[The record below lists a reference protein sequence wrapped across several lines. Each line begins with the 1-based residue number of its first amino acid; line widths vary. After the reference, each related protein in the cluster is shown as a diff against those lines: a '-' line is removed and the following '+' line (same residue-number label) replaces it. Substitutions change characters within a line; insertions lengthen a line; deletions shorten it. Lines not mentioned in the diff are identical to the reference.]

1 MNRYTLKMLLRSI
14 RASLGR
20 YLAILAIV
28 ALGVGFFAGLKS
40 AMPAM
45 VSTADEYLREQRMYD
60 FRLLSTLGFTQE
72 DESAF
77 RAMDGAAEAEG
88 AYFADAAVEIGAERT
103 VVHFASVTERV
114 AVPLLTAGRMP
125 EKPEECLADD
135 TAFGETDIGRVVTV
149 LGENEEDTLD
159 LLACDSYVIV
169 GLARSP
175 RYISADRGTTSL
187 GSGNVKGFVLLPPEG
202 FSSEAYHEMLLWCGL
217 PGEIYSETY
226 QSARD
231 RLEPRVKSFL
241 SRRGQLRYEAIR
253 VEAEEEFAKG
263 QKEIDDGWAEYEKG
277 KAKAEAELA
286 DALEKLNKARAELN
300 DGWTTVKE
308 NRKRLEAGMA
318 AIPAARA
325 EIEKNRQTL
334 AESEEQL
341 KLYRTLMD
349 RAKEE
354 LGNREAELRE
364 LLEREDAA
372 KYAALAPYY
381 EQVVTAQ
388 AEVTILEGEIEA
400 IRSGTGDESMLPEL
414 EQRLADA
421 RARLTQAQEE
431 LEAAEAAY
439 DPDTAEIVDTEEI
452 IARIN
457 SYVDDLDDQLKDGEK
472 QLAEGKAQLDAAEAE
487 LDAAERDYPAN
498 LRKLRRAEEKLSK
511 GEKELAQGWEDYEE
525 GKAKAEAE
533 LADARQ
539 KLLDA
544 EAELADARKEFEESL
559 RLEVYTLNRS
569 SNAGYV
575 TFENDTG
582 IVDAIANAF
591 PIFFVLIAAL
601 VCTTTMT
608 RMVNDERTLIGT
620 MKAMGYGSGAI
631 MSKYLLYSGS
641 SALLGCLGGYYIGTA
656 AIPRII
662 WVAYNICYHYA
673 DLNYFFNKVMYVL
686 CLAVAVPGTLL
697 VTWLAC
703 RSELTGRPA
712 ELIRPKA
719 PAVGKRVL
727 LEYVKP
733 LWNRMSFLSK
743 VTVRNAFRYRSR
755 VIMMLLGIGGC
766 TALMVAGYGVKDSIA
781 DISRYQYEEIIL
793 YDLEVTMD
801 PERITEPEAEE
812 RWAEQADKWAFVRKE
827 SAEVSKNGG
836 EEKTA
841 RIVAADKG
849 TLEGLVS
856 LHTTSEELP
865 FPGKGEAVL
874 TEKLSERLK
883 ARPGDQI
890 SLRLDSGESVTLT
903 VTGVCKNY
911 IGHFVYTDPD
921 SLPPAERN
929 TAVVR
934 LKDREAADHLA
945 ASLRSVDGVEYV
957 SQTARERDTIEQSM
971 SSLDLLVVMLVVCSG
986 ILAFITLYNLTNIN
1000 IMERTREIATVK
1012 VLGFLPGETAS
1023 YILRENLMLSAMG
1036 AGLGLFLGKLLHRFV
1051 LNLVDVEGMTFD
1063 VRVFPKSYAIS
1074 FLITSS
1080 IILCFTS
1087 ILVLKSSKNSAATIY
1102 VIILVSPA
1110 G

>member
-60 FRLLSTLGFTQE
+60 FRLLSTLGFTRE
-72 DESAF
+72 DEEAF

-88 AYFADAAVEIGAERT
+88 AYFADAAVERGDERS
-103 VVHFASVTERV
+103 VIHFASVTRRV

-125 EKPEECLADD
+125 VKPGECLADD
-135 TAFGETDIGRVVTV
+135 AAFSEKDLGSVLTV
-149 LGENEEDTLD
+149 SGENDADTLD
-159 LLACDSYVIV
+159 LLSRDEYTIV

-175 RYISADRGTTSL
+175 RYISVDRGSTSL
-187 GSGNVKGFVLLPPEG
+187 GSGSVKGFVLLTPAG
-202 FSSEAYHEMLLWCGL
+202 FSSEAYHEMLLWCDL
-217 PGEIYSETY
+217 PGEIYSDGY
-226 QSARD
+226 VSARD
-231 RLEPRVKSFL
+231 RLETRVKSFL
-241 SRRGQLRYEAIR
+241 SRRGQLRYESIR
-253 VEAEEEFAKG
+253 AEAEAEFAKG

-277 KAKAEAELA
+277 KAEAEAELS
-286 DALEKLNKARAELN
+286 DALKKLNDGRAEL
-300 DGWTTVKE
+300 DQGWKDLE
-308 NRKRLEAGMA
+308 NGRRQLEEGMA
-318 AIPAARA
+318 AIPGARE
-325 EIEKNRQTL
+325 EIEKNKQTL
-334 AESEEQL
+334 EESEEQL
-341 KLYRTLMD
+341 KLFRTLMD

-354 LGNREAELRE
+354 LQTREQELRE

-381 EQVVTAQ
+381 EAVITAQ

-400 IRSGTGDESMLPEL
+400 IRSGQGDSSLLPEL
-414 EQRLADA
+414 EERLTDA
-421 RARLTQAQEE
+421 RARLSQAQAE

-439 DPDTAEIVDTEEI
+439 DPDTAEIMDVEEI
-452 IARIN
+452 IGRIHA
-457 SYVDDLDDQLKDGEK
+457 YVDDLDDQLKEGEK
-472 QLAEGKAQLDAAEAE
+472 QLADGKAQLADAEAK
-487 LDAAERDYPAN
+487 LDAAERDYPKN
-498 LRKLRRAEEKLSK
+498 LEKLRKAAAKLNK
-511 GEKELAQGWEDYEE
+511 GEKELEQGWKDYEE

-533 LADARQ
+533 LADAKD
-539 KLLDA
+539 KLLKA
-544 EAELADARKEFEESL
+544 EADLAAARKEFEDSV

-631 MSKYLLYSGS
+631 MSKYLLYAGS

-662 WVAYNICYHYA
+662 WVAYNISYHYT
-673 DLNYFFNKVMYVL
+673 DLNYFFNGVMYTL
-686 CLAVAVPGTLL
+686 CLVVAVPGTLL

-703 RSELTGRPA
+703 RSELTGQPA

-719 PAVGKRVL
+719 PAAGKRIL

-743 VTVRNAFRYRSR
+743 VTIRSAFRYRSR
-755 VIMMLLGIGGC
+755 VVMMLLGIGGC
-766 TALMVAGYGVKDSIA
+766 TALMVAGFGVKDSIA

-793 YDLEVTMD
+793 YDLELTLD
-801 PERITEPEAEE
+801 PDRIGEREAEQY
-812 RWAEQADKWAFVRKE
+812 WAQQAEAWTFIRKE

-849 TLEGLVS
+849 SLEGLIS
-856 LHTTSEELP
+856 LHTASEELA

-883 ARPGDQI
+883 ARPGDTI
-890 SLRLDSGESVTLT
+890 TLRLDSGDSVTLT

-911 IGHFVYTDPD
+911 LGHFVYTDME
-921 SLPPAERN
+921 SLPSPEFG

-934 LKDREAADHLA
+934 LRDREAADRLA
-945 ASLRSVDGVEYV
+945 ASLRAVDGVEYV
-957 SQTARERDTIEQSM
+957 AQTARERDTIEQSM
-971 SSLDLLVVMLVVCSG
+971 ASLDLLVVMLVVCSG

-1023 YILRENLMLSAMG
+1023 YILRENLMLSALG
-1036 AGLGLFLGKLLHRFV
+1036 AALGLFLGKLLHRFV
-1051 LNLVDVEGMTFD
+1051 LDLVDVEGMTFD

-1074 FLITSS
+1074 FFIT
-1080 IILCFTS
+1080 ILFALGTNAVMRLKLEKVNMADS
-1087 ILVLKSSKNSAATIY
+1087 LKS
-1102 VIILVSPA
+1102 VE
-1110 G
+1110 